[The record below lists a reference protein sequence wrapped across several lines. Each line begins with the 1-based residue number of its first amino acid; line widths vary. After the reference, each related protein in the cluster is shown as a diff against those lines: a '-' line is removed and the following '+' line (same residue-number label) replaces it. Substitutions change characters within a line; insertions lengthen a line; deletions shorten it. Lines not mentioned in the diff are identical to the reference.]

1 MYDSINN
8 EIDEQIIYKN
18 NNLDKKNNFEK
29 IWGLTLKLGASFF
42 VLLSFI
48 TICNRSY
55 KTTSVS
61 IENAEFTSTSITNT
75 NPTNDY
81 LIEISV
87 ADTTYGSIQTLD
99 DLPWDALAEPYKK
112 QLFSIDTF
120 TVSDKTMDLSNYMVS
135 WNIDNQYFY
144 GNEQFIML
152 NNTGVYGA
160 TVSISSKSS
169 NTNSPVYTYDF
180 TLAVKYVRREIR
192 TLTDED
198 RETFFSALELLY
210 SLSETEGQR
219 LYGSKFHNAEY
230 FSYKHL
236 TGAGTTDCDHWHDGA
251 GIITHHMA
259 FTLEF
264 EQSLQSINPAIA
276 NPYWEYG
283 LDTYLYDHWSDSPI
297 FDADWFGMSSPTN
310 AEHKID
316 DGGRWDDLLV
326 PNGDAYTEW
335 NIHDTGSLNPYVN
348 GFGHM
353 RSPWNNNP
361 FQQLGRHNK
370 TYSMTQYETMP
381 DCSVLQSCFKSTSLA
396 DLNDCSNGQT
406 HGPVHILIGGAWGD
420 GTLFED
426 EDITM
431 VQKPDKLLFFKVLW
445 RMGYTRCPDTCSY
458 GSPCKCAVPQQ
469 YIDEYGAE
477 TILKETNVYYALES
491 YLKNA
496 DDELFL
502 KVLRAVE
509 DPGIAGE
516 MFSSAAAFD
525 PTFWPLHGQL
535 ERLLGAKRI
544 MISQG
549 SITDFDETWA
559 FTEYNKASGAAYLN
573 GVCDWSNVAGSGDL
587 TMPTCTMDIICD
599 GHNEDDV
606 LEFSNFLNEYEEYT
620 NKDFYD
626 FIHPWSDDLP
636 YTYDTWDFDY
646 CADQGFSF
654 TATSSSTGLPANN
667 IPGNVPISNN
677 NPSNTNN
684 IPEKNNAKK

>member
-1 MYDSINN
+1 MYHSIEN
-8 EIDEQIIYKN
+8 EIIINKPQ
-18 NNLDKKNNFEK
+18 EK
-29 IWGLTLKLGASFF
+29 TNSFNMFSMMMKICCSVF
-42 VLLSFI
+42 VMTSFI
-48 TICNRSY
+48 TICTRNYS
-55 KTTSVS
+55 KTNIANTLLAS
-61 IENAEFTSTSITNT
+61 TSTNIINDLNGISSTDYSIRILVED
-75 NPTNDY
+75 P
-81 LIEISV
+81 
-87 ADTTYGSIQTLD
+87 TYGTIQTLD
-99 DLPWDALAEPYKK
+99 DLPWDAVAEPYKK
-112 QLFSIDTF
+112 QLFSIDSF
-120 TVSDKTMDLSNYMVS
+120 SISDKTIDLTDYIVS
-135 WNIDNQYFY
+135 WNIADQYYY
-144 GNEQFIML
+144 GDQQQIML
-152 NNTGVYGA
+152 NNTGVYDA
-160 TVSISSKSS
+160 TVYISSKLSTTTIYS
-169 NTNSPVYTYDF
+169 YDF
-180 TLAVKYVRREIR
+180 KLAVKYVRREIR
-192 TLTDED
+192 SLSDED
-198 RETFFSALELLY
+198 RETFFDALELLY
-210 SLSETEGQR
+210 SLSETEGQK
-219 LYGSKFHNAEY
+219 LYGSKFHTAEY

-283 LDTYLYDHWSDSPI
+283 MDTYLYDHWADSPI

-316 DGGRWDDLLV
+316 DGGRWDSLLV
-326 PNGDAYTEW
+326 PDGDDYSEW
-335 NIHDTGSLNPYVN
+335 SIQDTGSLNPYVN

-361 FQQLGRHNK
+361 FQELGRHNK

-381 DCSVLQSCFKSTSLA
+381 DCSILQSCFKSDTLA
-396 DLNDCSNGQT
+396 DLNDCSNGET

-420 GTLFED
+420 GGLFND

-458 GSPCKCAVPQQ
+458 GSPCKCSVPQQ

-477 TILKETNVYYALES
+477 TILKSTNVYYALENQ
-491 YLKNA
+491 LKNA

-549 SITDFDETWA
+549 TITNFDETWA

-573 GVCDWSNVAGSGDL
+573 GICDWSNVAGAGDL
-587 TMPTCTMDIICD
+587 TLPTCTLDVICD

-606 LEFSNFLNEYEEYT
+606 LEFSNFLNTNDQYT
-620 NKDFYD
+620 NAEFYD

-646 CADQGFSF
+646 CAEQGFPF
-654 TATSSSTGLPANN
+654 TSTNTNETPNELPNDK
-667 IPGNVPISNN
+667 
-677 NPSNTNN
+677 NPSNLPG
-684 IPEKNNAKK
+684 IPGKHM

>member
-1 MYDSINN
+1 MYHSIEN
-8 EIDEQIIYKN
+8 EININKPQ
-18 NNLDKKNNFEK
+18 EK
-29 IWGLTLKLGASFF
+29 TNTFNMFSMMMKICCSVF
-42 VLLSFI
+42 VITSFI
-48 TICNRSY
+48 TICTRSY
-55 KTTSVS
+55 NKTNIANTLLAS
-61 IENAEFTSTSITNT
+61 TSTNIINDLTGVSTTDYSISILVED
-75 NPTNDY
+75 P
-81 LIEISV
+81 
-87 ADTTYGSIQTLD
+87 TYGTIQTLD
-99 DLPWDALAEPYKK
+99 DLPWDAVAEPYKK
-112 QLFSIDTF
+112 QLFSINSF
-120 TVSDKTMDLSNYMVS
+120 SISDKTIDLTNYIVS
-135 WNIDNQYFY
+135 WNIADEYYY
-144 GNEQFIML
+144 GDQQTIMI
-152 NNTGVYGA
+152 NNTGIYDVSVY
-160 TVSISSKSS
+160 ISSKLST
-169 NTNSPVYTYDF
+169 NTIYSYDF
-180 TLAVKYVRREIR
+180 KLAVKYVRREIR
-192 TLTDED
+192 SLSDKD
-198 RETFFSALELLY
+198 RETFFDALELLY
-210 SLSETEGQR
+210 SLSETEGQQR
-219 LYGSKFHNAEY
+219 YGSKFHTAEY

-236 TGAGTTDCDHWHDGA
+236 SGAGTTDCDHWHDGA

-283 LDTYLYDHWSDSPI
+283 MDTYLYDHWADSPI

-316 DGGRWDDLLV
+316 DGGRWDNLLV
-326 PNGDAYTEW
+326 PDGDAYTEW
-335 NIHDTGSLNPYVN
+335 NIQDTGSLNPYVN

-370 TYSMTQYETMP
+370 TYSITQYETMP
-381 DCSVLQSCFKSTSLA
+381 DCSILQSCFKSDTLA
-396 DLNDCSNGQT
+396 DLNDCSNGET

-420 GTLFED
+420 GGLFND

-458 GSPCKCAVPQQ
+458 GSPCKCSVPQQ
-469 YIDEYGAE
+469 YIDAYGAE
-477 TILKETNVYYALES
+477 SILKSTNVYYALENQ
-491 YLKNA
+491 LKNA

-549 SITDFDETWA
+549 TITNFDETWA
-559 FTEYNKASGAAYLN
+559 FTDYNKASGAAYLN
-573 GVCDWSNVAGSGDL
+573 GICDWSNVAGAGDL
-587 TMPTCTMDIICD
+587 TLPTCSLDVICD

-606 LEFSNFLNEYEEYT
+606 LEFSNFLNTNEEYT
-620 NKDFYD
+620 NADFYE

-646 CADQGFSF
+646 CAEQGFPF
-654 TATSSSTGLPANN
+654 TSTTNEQPNELPNDK
-667 IPGNVPISNN
+667 
-677 NPSNTNN
+677 NPSNLPG
-684 IPEKNNAKK
+684 IPGKHK

>member
-1 MYDSINN
+1 MYDSIN
-8 EIDEQIIYKN
+8 EIDEQIIYKK

-75 NPTNDY
+75 NPMNDY

-99 DLPWDALAEPYKK
+99 DLPWDAVAEPYKK

-144 GNEQFIML
+144 GNEQIIML
-152 NNTGVYGA
+152 NNTGVYDA
-160 TVSISSKSS
+160 TVSISSKLS
-169 NTNSPVYTYDF
+169 NTNSAVYTYDF

-198 RETFFSALELLY
+198 REIFFSALELLY

-283 LDTYLYDHWSDSPI
+283 MDTYLYDHWSDSPI

-587 TMPTCTMDIICD
+587 TMPTCTMDVICD

-606 LEFSNFLNEYEEYT
+606 LEFSNFLNEDEEYT

-654 TATSSSTGLPANN
+654 TATSGLPVN
-667 IPGNVPISNN
+667 IPGNVPGN

>member
-1 MYDSINN
+1 MYHSIDN

-18 NNLDKKNNFEK
+18 TSDNTKLHKM
-29 IWGLTLKLGASFF
+29 WWLTMKLGAAFF
-42 VLLSFI
+42 VLISFI
-48 TICNRSY
+48 SICNRSY

-61 IENAEFTSTSITNT
+61 IANTEFTSTSAIKSDLIN
-75 NPTNDY
+75 NDFF
-81 LIEISV
+81 IEISV
-87 ADTTYGSIQTLD
+87 RDPTYGTIQTLD

-112 QLFSIDTF
+112 QLFSVDSL
-120 TVSDKTMDLSNYMVS
+120 TVSDKTMDLSNYIVS

-144 GNEQFIML
+144 GNEQFLML
-152 NNTGVYGA
+152 NNTGAYDA

-169 NTNSPVYTYDF
+169 NTNSPVYTYGF
-180 TLAVKYVRREIR
+180 NLAVKYVRREIR
-192 TLTDED
+192 SLTDED
-198 RETFFSALELLY
+198 RETFFSALEVLY

-283 LDTYLYDHWSDSPI
+283 MDTYLYDHWSDSPI

-310 AEHKID
+310 PEHKID

-326 PNGDAYTEW
+326 PDGDAYTEW

-420 GTLFED
+420 GALFED
-426 EDITM
+426 EDVTI

-477 TILKETNVYYALES
+477 EILKSTNVYYALETE
-491 YLKNA
+491 LKNA

-502 KVLRAVE
+502 KLLRAVE

-573 GVCDWSNVAGSGDL
+573 GKCDWSNVAGSGDL
-587 TMPTCTMDIICD
+587 TMPTCTMDVICD

-606 LEFSNFLNEYEEYT
+606 LEFSNFLNEDEEYT

-626 FIHPWSDDLP
+626 FIHPWSQDLP

-646 CADQGFSF
+646 CAYQGFSF
-654 TATSSSTGLPANN
+654 TATSSTSGLPANN

-677 NPSNTNN
+677 PSNTNN
-684 IPEKNNAKK
+684 IPGKQ